1 MKTKDEYVEPTA
13 QNAETI
19 EKETKKGG
27 NGFLEPATISAAT
40 EQKKKQDHFDEL
52 IDGTFDN
59 KPILKMY
66 LSKYIFKNKRCIYR

>member
-40 EQKKKQDHFDEL
+40 EQKKNR
-52 IDGTFDN
+52 T
-59 KPILKMY
+59 ILT
-66 LSKYIFKNKRCIYR
+66 N